1 MNPKATTIMS
11 LLMCLLP
18 LLLILLAK
26 AAAGEIQE
34 TLTETLPNFIAQDD
48 LNDGQHEVRI
58 HYNGVSAKQT
68 SVRRDQ
74 GSSSGLVLRQIHH
87 RHRLLTLVYVGEA
100 AEDLSVDGLSLR
112 DCRVSADDGEVAEFL
127 EKFVEDAAVARTSA
141 AGSWSGSLNNVTFVH
156 LDEEDQLPQYLRP
169 VLHFRKLRV
178 QCRDHKREVKKAV
191 RAQRRLDRRTNRHH
205 HHQEDSKTD
214 SPSSST
220 AVSSPAKSSL
230 SRSRRSLL
238 NFRMPFT
245 KWCGAHYDAHTYGE
259 LGGLV
264 RVDHCCR
271 QHDLHCPYF
280 IEFMKEKYGLWNT
293 NLGTINHCGCDLRFK
308 ACLKMTSTAAAD
320 LVGDVFFNKM
330 KTKCFSLERKKVCT
344 KWASWFGPCT
354 KYSIKQV
361 AVLRDN
367 LPYKF

>member
-1 MNPKATTIMS
+1 
-11 LLMCLLP
+11 
-18 LLLILLAK
+18 
-26 AAAGEIQE
+26 
-34 TLTETLPNFIAQDD
+34 QDD
-48 LNDGQHEVRI
+48 LNDGQHEIRI

-127 EKFVEDAAVARTSA
+127 EKFEEDAAVARTSA

-230 SRSRRSLL
+230 SR
-238 NFRMPFT
+238 
-245 KWCGAHYDAHTYGE
+245 
-259 LGGLV
+259 
-264 RVDHCCR
+264 
-271 QHDLHCPYF
+271 
-280 IEFMKEKYGLWNT
+280 
-293 NLGTINHCGCDLRFK
+293 
-308 ACLKMTSTAAAD
+308 
-320 LVGDVFFNKM
+320 
-330 KTKCFSLERKKVCT
+330 
-344 KWASWFGPCT
+344 
-354 KYSIKQV
+354 
-361 AVLRDN
+361 
-367 LPYKF
+367 